1 MLSSLRE
8 TPLFFVFLLFI
19 LFAGVGCSDWIGE
32 NPPLADS
39 TFTRVLVDLH
49 MTTARGGQFTKLPPA
64 PTDSVLAVHEVRRED
79 FDATLR
85 YYTQHPDA
93 FATLYDAVIDTLRA
107 LRTRPLRLPA
117 DSSTRPDSTR
127 HPPSRSQ

>member
-1 MLSSLRE
+1 MLSPPRE
-8 TPLFFVFLLFI
+8 IPPFLALLLVPF
-19 LFAGVGCSDWIGE
+19 FAGVGCSDWVGE

-49 MTTARGGQFTKLPPA
+49 MTTARGGELTKLPPHA
-64 PTDSVLAVHEVRRED
+64 TDSVLAFHQVQRED

-93 FATLYDAVIDTLRA
+93 FAELYDAVIDTLGA
-107 LRTRPLRLPA
+107 LRNRPLRPST
-117 DSSTRPDSTR
+117 DPSTRPDSIR
-127 HPPSRSQ
+127 HHSSQ